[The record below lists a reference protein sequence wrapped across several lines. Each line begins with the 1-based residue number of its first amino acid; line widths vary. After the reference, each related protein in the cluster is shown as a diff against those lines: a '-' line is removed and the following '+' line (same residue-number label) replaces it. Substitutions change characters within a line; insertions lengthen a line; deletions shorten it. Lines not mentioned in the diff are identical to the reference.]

1 MDTLPATTQTLFGC
15 AGLLSQ
21 NMQAVI
27 MKQGTCA
34 LVRARGGGGHL
45 AAYGTLS
52 PSKTR
57 QPAGNLHT
65 TCCYAVL
72 IVSSE
77 HSDHYFMHF
86 AQCCSKVNHQR
97 LLCKRWWRA

>member
-34 LVRARGGGGHL
+34 LVRARGGGGTWRHMEPCL
-45 AAYGTLS
+45 LQKLDSLLEIYTPRAAMQY
-52 PSKTR
+52 
-57 QPAGNLHT
+57 
-65 TCCYAVL
+65 
-72 IVSSE
+72 
-77 HSDHYFMHF
+77 
-86 AQCCSKVNHQR
+86 
-97 LLCKRWWRA
+97 